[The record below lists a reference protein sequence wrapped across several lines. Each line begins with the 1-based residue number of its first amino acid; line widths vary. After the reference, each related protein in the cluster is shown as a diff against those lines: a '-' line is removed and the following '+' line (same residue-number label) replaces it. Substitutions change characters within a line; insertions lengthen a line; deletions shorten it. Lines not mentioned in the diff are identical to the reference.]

1 MSIILIIFRLL
12 FIKYILIMSD
22 GSKVLLGVLAGA
34 AAGVLT
40 GLLIAPTSGKETRD
54 KITSKSEELLE
65 AVKDLIEKEKET
77 LKNVGKAKKEAEK

>member
-1 MSIILIIFRLL
+1 
-12 FIKYILIMSD
+12 MSD